1 MIVMKFGGSSLQ
13 SADAILQAISI
24 IQSRLARQ
32 PLVVVSAHGEV
43 TDNLLS
49 LATETAHGSRVE
61 AAQRFL
67 ELEKYHDGLIA
78 ALLEGASHDCA
89 SRFLH
94 CHFSE
99 LQATLH
105 AFANC
110 GHLTPAAQDA
120 VVSFG
125 ERLSSGIMAIALRA
139 FGIASVHLDARDLV
153 CTDSQHTCAVP
164 LLPETYAL
172 IRRALQHVP
181 KGVVPVM
188 GGFIGRNADGA
199 TTTLGRNSSNLTAVL
214 AAAAVGAE
222 EVEIWTDVDG
232 VFRYHPTDVPDQR
245 PIETLD
251 YQEALQIARQ
261 GARVLHTE
269 AVQLAFEENLSIHIR
284 NSRKPEQAGTRIR
297 AGLWPSV
304 DAESYLG
311 AATSE

>member
-24 IQSRLARQ
+24 IQSRMARH
-32 PLVVVSAHGEV
+32 PMVIVSAHGEV
-43 TDNLLS
+43 TDSLLS
-49 LATETAHGSRVE
+49 LATETVHGKGAQ
-61 AAQRFL
+61 AAQRL
-67 ELEKYHDGLIA
+67 GQLEKYHHGLIA
-78 ALLEGASHDCA
+78 ALMNGDSHDRASH
-89 SRFLH
+89 FLT

-99 LQATLH
+99 LQAVLDT
-105 AFANC
+105 FANS

-125 ERLSSGIMAIALRA
+125 ERLSSGVVAIALRS
-139 FGIASVHLDARDLV
+139 FGIASVHLDARTLV
-153 CTDSQHTCAVP
+153 STNAQHTHAVP
-164 LLPETYAL
+164 CLPKTYAL
-172 IRRALQHVP
+172 IRNAVQHVP
-181 KGVVPVM
+181 KGTLPVM
-188 GGFIGRNADGA
+188 GGFIGSSANGA

-232 VFRYHPTDVPDQR
+232 VFRHHPREVPDQL

-251 YQEALQIARQ
+251 YQEALRIARR

-269 AVQLAFEENLSIHIR
+269 AVQLAFEENLSLHIR
-284 NSRKPEQAGTRIR
+284 NSRKPEQAGTRIS
-297 AGLWPSV
+297 AGLWRTD

-311 AATSE
+311 ATSSD